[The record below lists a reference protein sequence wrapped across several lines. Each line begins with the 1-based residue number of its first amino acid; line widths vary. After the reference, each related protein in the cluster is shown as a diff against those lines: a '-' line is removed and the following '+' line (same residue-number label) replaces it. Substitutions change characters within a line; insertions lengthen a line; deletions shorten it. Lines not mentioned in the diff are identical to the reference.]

1 MQNLENIINN
11 TKNILLFTAHHDD
24 EVLFTGGLIDY
35 LYNKNINIHLLI
47 ATDYIN
53 QNTNYDCGEKHN
65 NFLSIVE
72 KYNIK
77 YNELNIPNLSISH
90 NVKDITKIPN
100 YSEYRLNIIRRT
112 KQFFKHNK
120 FDIIFTHNENGE
132 YGHPQHKL
140 VNICANYLK
149 SNNIINE
156 PIFTFGNNKSNFYL
170 KINLNIKHDLIKMY
184 SFKDNDIIKNLW
196 FHQCIKNYCQW
207 CSEEYEYYNII

>member
-1 MQNLENIINN
+1 MENLENIINN

-100 YSEYRLNIIRRT
+100 YSEYRLNIIRKT
-112 KQFFKHNK
+112 KQFLKNNK

-140 VNICANYLK
+140 VNICVNYLK

-156 PIFTFGNNKSNFYL
+156 QIFTFGNNKSKFSL

-184 SFKDNDIIKNLW
+184 SFKDNDILKNVW
-196 FHQCIKNYCQW
+196 FHQCMKNYSSW